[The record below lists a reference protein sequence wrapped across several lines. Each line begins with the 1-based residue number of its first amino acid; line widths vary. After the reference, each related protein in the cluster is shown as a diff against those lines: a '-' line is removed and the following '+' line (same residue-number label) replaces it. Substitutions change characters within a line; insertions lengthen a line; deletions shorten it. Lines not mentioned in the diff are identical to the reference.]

1 MLGVYQKILYQKK
14 AVDSLN
20 LGIDFLIFSEEDGG
34 IVGGND
40 QKGIEL
46 IKIGKTSNSFSRHYF
61 ITKEILKK
69 ANNSYDVVILRTP
82 GFTPFSWYNFRK
94 KSFKL
99 ITEHHTKEVEEML
112 GARQIGRGLSEL
124 LTARA
129 NFSNIDG
136 LIAVTDEIRNYE
148 IRRGFKNPDASIA
161 IGNGIDVNSVK
172 MTGFKPFDG
181 KRLKIV
187 FVASNNAK
195 WHGLDRILR
204 GMQKYKGSLE
214 VKLNIVGDISKDSLR
229 EYIEDENK
237 IKFHGLVYG
246 KDLDELMKEM
256 NLAIGT
262 LALHRK
268 GMRSAC
274 ALKVRDYTARGIP
287 FILSYDD
294 LDLEDDWPFCQQ
306 IQPNDQPVEL
316 EMLIDFCEG
325 LGSYSPEELSRQMRN
340 YALTHMDWQP
350 KMQSYLDFAKR
361 VYHGRESR
369 FHDDNAGR

>member
-1 MLGVYQKILYQKK
+1 MLFGVYQKILYQKK
-14 AVDSLN
+14 AVGSLN

-40 QKGIEL
+40 KKGIEL
-46 IKIGKTSNSFSRHYF
+46 IKIGKTSNRLSRNYS
-61 ITKEILKK
+61 IAKEILKK
-69 ANNSYDVVILRTP
+69 TNNYYDVVILRKRI
-82 GFTPFSWYNFRK
+82 FTPFTWYNFRN

-99 ITEHHTKEVEEML
+99 ITEHHTKEVEELL
-112 GARQIGRGLSEL
+112 GAKQIGRGLSEL

-204 GMQKYKGSLE
+204 GTKKYKGSLE
-214 VKLNIVGDISKDSLR
+214 VELHIVGDISKDSLR

-237 IKFHGLVYG
+237 IEMHGILHG
-246 KDLDELMKEM
+246 EDLDELMKEM
-256 NLAIGT
+256 NLAIGS
-262 LALHRK
+262 LGIHRN

-274 ALKVRDYTARGIP
+274 VLKVRDYTARGIP

-294 LDLEDDWPFCQQ
+294 MDLEDDLPFCQQ
-306 IQPNDQPVEL
+306 IQANDRPVEL

-325 LGSYSPEELSRQMRN
+325 LGSYNPDELSRQMRN

-361 VYHGRESR
+361 VYHAREPSTDET
-369 FHDDNAGR
+369 FLA